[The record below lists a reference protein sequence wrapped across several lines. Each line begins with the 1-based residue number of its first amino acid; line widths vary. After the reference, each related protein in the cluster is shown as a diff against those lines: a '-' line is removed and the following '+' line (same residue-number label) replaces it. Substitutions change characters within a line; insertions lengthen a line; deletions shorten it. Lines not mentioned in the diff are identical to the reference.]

1 MKRVTLTELNQHTSA
16 IVREVIERGESVTVT
31 MRGRP
36 VLHLVPAAAATDD
49 PVAALVAAGKAS
61 PPRVKSTDTVRR
73 APVTL
78 SRALD
83 EIHSEERADAEF

>member
-16 IVREVIERGESVTVT
+16 ITREVIERGEPIAVT

-36 VLHLVPAAAATDD
+36 VLRLVPEAAATDD

-73 APVTL
+73 AP
-78 SRALD
+78 A
-83 EIHSEERADAEF
+83 IFP